1 MGNFL
6 IVGIL
11 IYKCYSAKEGPV
23 AQSYDY
29 AAPIDE
35 AGQITPLY
43 EMIREW
49 IGQRTEWPNT
59 PWDLPQK
66 QRQLK

>member
-1 MGNFL
+1 LAGNKHDWIF
-6 IVGIL
+6 GT
-11 IYKCYSAKEGPV
+11 KEGPV

-49 IGQRTEWPNT
+49 IKERPNWPNK
-59 PWDLPQK
+59 PWDLPAK
-66 QRQLK
+66 QRQEIGNI